1 MSTEVMLKYS
11 CTADHEVL
19 QIRHSHCCHAIG
31 AAILVSLTL
40 IAFVNPLSLV
50 AIKFYRMMNIAPLL
64 DFIDRL
70 AADKTSLLSWLQ
82 KEVEDCVD
90 IFFEKIQFRRINPSL
105 YK

>member
-11 CTADHEVL
+11 CTADHEVP

-31 AAILVSLTL
+31 ATILVSLTL

-70 AADKTSLLSWLQ
+70 AADKASLLSWLQ
-82 KEVEDCVD
+82 KVVEDCVD
-90 IFFEKIQFRRINPSL
+90 IVSKKYNFAG
-105 YK
+105 

>member
-19 QIRHSHCCHAIG
+19 QIRRSHCCHAIG
-31 AAILVSLTL
+31 AAILVSVTL

-50 AIKFYRMMNIAPLL
+50 AIKFYRMMTIAPLL

-70 AADKTSLLSWLQ
+70 TADKTSLLSRLQ
-82 KEVEDCVD
+82 KVEKDCVD
-90 IFFEKIQFRRINPSL
+90 IFFLKNTISQDKSISI
-105 YK
+105 